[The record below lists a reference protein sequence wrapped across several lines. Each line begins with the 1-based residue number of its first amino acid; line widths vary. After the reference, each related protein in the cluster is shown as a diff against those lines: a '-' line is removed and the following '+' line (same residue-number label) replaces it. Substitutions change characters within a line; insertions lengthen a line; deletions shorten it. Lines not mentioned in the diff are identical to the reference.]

1 MERTL
6 NRLEAELYKALRW
19 VCIRVYELAVQG
31 RSLPVKSLGSLE
43 EITDWELKQAIKAVK
58 QHENSVLTDEKLVE
72 MINEVVQSSF
82 WQKVF
87 EIE

>member
-1 MERTL
+1 M
-6 NRLEAELYKALRW
+6 NRFEGELYLSLRW
-19 VCIRVYELAVQG
+19 VCIRVYELAVVG
-31 RSLPVKSLGSLE
+31 RSMPVKRLGSLE

-58 QHENSVLTDEKLVE
+58 QHENSVLSDEKLVE
-72 MINEVVQSSF
+72 MINEVVYSSF